1 MSQLHS
7 CKTEVPFLARTRFSY
22 AAVLE
27 PTQLPYVGRL
37 VQLFASVLLVEGLSH
52 RMNLVDYHNLL
63 RTQRNSANVLN
74 SFD

>member
-7 CKTEVPFLARTRFSY
+7 CKSEVPFLARTRLSY

-37 VQLFASVLLVEGLSH
+37 VLLFASALVVEGLSH
-52 RMNLVDYHNLL
+52 RMNLEDYHHLL
-63 RTQRNSANVLN
+63 RTQRSSANSSN